1 MKLPTAILAQSCRRR
16 LRRPSEKLRCR
27 RVADAEFRSRVTIA
41 KRVNGWLLSKPDGQP
56 CQPWLSDENLA
67 RHLDFARRRAEQQ
80 AAQRDRL
87 TAVDSFHHPHATTI
101 RPRWRGEPFHLH
113 ACVQAL
119 FTIKLPRPSDDQ
131 DQQAA

>member
-41 KRVNGWLLSKPDGQP
+41 KRVNG
-56 CQPWLSDENLA
+56 LA

-101 RPRWRGEPFHLH
+101 RPRWRGEPFDLH

-119 FTIKLPRPSDDQ
+119 FTIKLPEQNQDL